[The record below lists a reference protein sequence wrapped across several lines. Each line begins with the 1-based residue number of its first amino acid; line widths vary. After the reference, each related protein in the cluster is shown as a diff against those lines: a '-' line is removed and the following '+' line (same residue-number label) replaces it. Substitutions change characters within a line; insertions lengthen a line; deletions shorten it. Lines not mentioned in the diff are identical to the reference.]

1 MNHAIVTATVPVPA
15 KLYLNLISTVFLSN
29 LPVQTEEGRWMEYA
43 TYKNPVLTPHV
54 VTPGLLIINGVQKLN
69 MMPMRLELARDQ
81 AAVRALRRCAA
92 TSAE

>member
-1 MNHAIVTATVPVPA
+1 
-15 KLYLNLISTVFLSN
+15 
-29 LPVQTEEGRWMEYA
+29 MEYA